1 MKYKILIA
9 HSPIEL
15 SWSVN
20 KNIKMEWR
28 PIGGIAV
35 CDIPPDG
42 TSYHQAMESDGVAEE
57 GTAAAMKKFPF
68 STLN

>member
-9 HSPIEL
+9 HNPVEL
-15 SWSVN
+15 SWGVN

-28 PIGGIAV
+28 PVGGIAV

-42 TSYHQAMESDGVAEE
+42 ISYYQAMENDGTSEDDEAVEAEL
-57 GTAAAMKKFPF
+57 ALIK
-68 STLN
+68 